1 MVSCTNRSGTKK
13 ECGQDSGQFPR
24 NRILIIHEQHLQSM
38 GCDVRLLRFEG
49 GDNPHVGILA
59 GVRED
64 GAALAA
70 LDSYPFDDEEPLF
83 PSS

>member
-1 MVSCTNRSGTKK
+1 MTT
-13 ECGQDSGQFPR
+13 
-24 NRILIIHEQHLQSM
+24 
-38 GCDVRLLRFEG
+38 RLLRFEG

-59 GVRED
+59 GVRGD

-70 LDSYPFDDEEPLF
+70 LDSRPFDEDEPLF